1 MKFWLVCQALKN
13 CTEVHTGLP
22 PLLLHF
28 ASANRCVDYVR
39 LSRTKDSQGE
49 VTITSNPHIQEVVTT
64 ERLNKLLQLAES
76 LSQTQPR
83 EALVPAA
90 QAVELARN
98 SNDQDMLARGLRLLG
113 ASFYFLSEYENALK
127 HLLEAIELS
136 RKLQDLAT
144 LGECERISGLV
155 YLDQGKLSEALERFE
170 VSLDLAQQTDNQKAQ
185 SSALNNIAI
194 IYRAF
199 EENERALE
207 YETQNLKLSQS
218 IGDVKSIIR
227 ASNAIGLIH
236 LELAEAKTEDDPER
250 ERELQAALDLF
261 EQALVP
267 ARETQFRQAEIA
279 LLNNIGCVYMARHE
293 PQKALEFFDAQL
305 EVAQVFGDRKRFANG
320 IVDSGRAHLALGNL
334 NLAFDLIF
342 EAHQAFEEVGAHD
355 ELAKTHKDLSA
366 IFEARGNIALALEH
380 FKQFHTLEA
389 TVKSDAAKQRTQ
401 TLAAKFDL
409 EKSRLESEMYRIRTD
424 ELEIKVAE
432 RTQEVLDAQFEMLE
446 RLANAAEFRDSDTG
460 THTRRVGRIASAV
473 GKRMG
478 LPLEDA
484 QLLRSAAQL
493 HDIGKIGIPD
503 AILFKRGTLTDV
515 EWEIM
520 KSHTTLGAK
529 MLEDGKSRL
538 LQMAEEIAMTHH
550 ERFDGT
556 GYPVGLLGTNIP
568 LTGRVVAVVD
578 MYDAL
583 LSERPYKG
591 AWSKTDALYEI
602 KRVAGTHFDPEV
614 VRVFLDVIESDL
626 TEAWD

>member
-1 MKFWLVCQALKN
+1 
-13 CTEVHTGLP
+13 
-22 PLLLHF
+22 
-28 ASANRCVDYVR
+28 VR
-39 LSRTKDSQGE
+39 PSRIKDHQGE
-49 VTITSNPHIQEVVTT
+49 VTISNPPLQKEDTT
-64 ERLNKLLQLAES
+64 KHLDELLQLAES
-76 LSQTQPR
+76 LSLTEPR
-83 EALVPAA
+83 QALIPALEAMRLSRILKNEHSLA
-90 QAVELARN
+90 Q
-98 SNDQDMLARGLRLLG
+98 SLRYLG
-113 ASFYFLSEYENALK
+113 ASHHYLSEYDVALK
-127 HLLEAIELS
+127 YILEAISITKE
-136 RKLQDLAT
+136 LQDLT
-144 LGECERISGLV
+144 ILSECERICGAI
-155 YLDQGKLSEALERFE
+155 YLDKGKLSEALERFE
-170 VSLDLAQQTDNQKAQ
+170 ISLELSQQTQNSANI

-207 YETQNLKLSQS
+207 YHTRHLQLGQS
-218 IGDVKSIIR
+218 VGDTRAIIR

-236 LELAEAKTEDDPER
+236 LEFAESKSEEDPDR
-250 ERELQAALDLF
+250 KKELQIALDLF
-261 EQALVP
+261 QEALES
-267 ARETQFRQAEIA
+267 ARETQFRPAEIS

-293 PQKALEFFDAQL
+293 PKAALEFFDAQL
-305 EVAQVFGDRKRFANG
+305 EVAKTFGDRKRFATG
-320 IVDSGRAHLALGNL
+320 IVDAGRAHLALGHL
-334 NLAFDLIF
+334 SLAFDLIW

-380 FKQFHTLEA
+380 FKQFHALEA

-424 ELEIKVAE
+424 ELEVKVAE

-460 THTRRVGRIASAV
+460 THTRRVGRIAAAV

-529 MLEDGKSRL
+529 MLMDGKSRL